1 MKTIKLANVVVQIH
15 VRDEYSGQRVLYCPW
30 VNCKHYSNGEC
41 TYKDSYGCNC
51 CRFVLMNG
59 QTYSKRSERQCLLMK
74 RYRFRRDAYE
84 INEFI

>member
-15 VRDEYSGQRVLYCPW
+15 VRDEYSGQRVL
-30 VNCKHYSNGEC
+30 KHYSNGEC

-59 QTYSKRSERQCLLMK
+59 QTYCQGYER
-74 RYRFRRDAYE
+74 DE
-84 INEFI
+84 DHDSN

>member
-1 MKTIKLANVVVQIH
+1 MKIIKLANVVVQIH

-59 QTYSKRSERQCLLMK
+59 QTYCQGYERGE
-74 RYRFRRDAYE
+74 DHDS
-84 INEFI
+84 N